1 MPHIPADAVVSVP
14 GFEGSGA
21 LALLRSQFSS
31 QTQKSRL
38 ERSRGQYPGKLS
50 IITIE
55 HGSTPRITVA
65 GMSLQ
70 RRHVNQHRVACPVA
84 HVLVCAPL
92 PSWNHEA
99 VLQDIGAA
107 PASQKKTKDTASG
120 SSAASQDT
128 SWKHFKDVEREA
140 SDSFW
145 YLAACYF
152 CADRLCLKTG
162 RARAHSGCMTGQ
174 NVRICSRIPPEIG
187 HQFLLSAYYRR
198 HGAPPRHVMHCGM
211 PSHRAT

>member
-1 MPHIPADAVVSVP
+1 MRSDVVTCNCVRNP
-14 GFEGSGA
+14 GRHVESNPTPSDDGVSLYHMSHRSIRAGSRA
-21 LALLRSQFSS
+21 RRLRSLRTFA
-31 QTQKSRL
+31 
-38 ERSRGQYPGKLS
+38 EPGPEPEAQEPAQAEPGAVSPKMS
-50 IITIE
+50 IITIL

-120 SSAASQDT
+120 SSAA
-128 SWKHFKDVEREA
+128 
-140 SDSFW
+140 
-145 YLAACYF
+145 L
-152 CADRLCLKTG
+152 
-162 RARAHSGCMTGQ
+162 
-174 NVRICSRIPPEIG
+174 
-187 HQFLLSAYYRR
+187 
-198 HGAPPRHVMHCGM
+198 
-211 PSHRAT
+211 